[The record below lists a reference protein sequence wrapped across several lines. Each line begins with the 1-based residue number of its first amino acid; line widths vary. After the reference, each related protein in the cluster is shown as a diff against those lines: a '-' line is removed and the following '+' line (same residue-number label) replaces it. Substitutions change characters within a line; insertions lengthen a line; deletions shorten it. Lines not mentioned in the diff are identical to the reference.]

1 MAAEKRPT
9 PSHRGTDVA
18 PGAPHLSIE
27 EKYDEVRQLIN
38 IGKEKG
44 YLLYDEVNE
53 LLPADITSPDE
64 LDELLSIFGSAGIE
78 VIDSDQKYLRDDV
91 KPIDRTS
98 EGAEE
103 LELDLTPGAL
113 DKTNDPV
120 RMYLRE
126 MGTVPLLTREGEV
139 EIARRIERGKLAV
152 IKSIS
157 RTPLIS
163 KKVIHLGDQLHTGD
177 RTIRELVIFN
187 DEEITDE
194 RIVERSKQVQK
205 QIDLVRKA
213 RAVYE
218 KLDEKLQE
226 TPKGA
231 TTKDKRKYRKC
242 KIQTMRALVEVS
254 QYIRKIE
261 FTEAVK
267 RRLIE
272 EMKDAVESV
281 RVVQREV
288 DASDRILNPKNKK
301 SKLKEEEK
309 KNLQRQIKELKLKIK
324 GITDTLEQSPEEL
337 KQTLDVI
344 LRGEYQAEQAKKEL
358 VEANLRLVVSIAKKY
373 TNRGL
378 QFLDLIQE
386 GNIGLMKAVDKF
398 EYRRGYKFSTYA
410 TWWIRQAITRAIAD
424 QARTIRIPVHMI
436 ETINKLIRTS
446 RALVQELGREPTSE
460 EIAKRMDIPVS
471 KVRKVLKIAQ
481 EPISLETPIG
491 EEEDSH
497 LGDFIED
504 RQVVSPAEAVI
515 NLNLKEQTESVL
527 KTLTPREEKVI
538 KMRFGV
544 GDGSE
549 HTLEEVGQS
558 FAVTR
563 ERIRQIEAKALRKL
577 RHPSRS
583 RKLRAFLEGRTS

>member
-1 MAAEKRPT
+1 
-9 PSHRGTDVA
+9 
-18 PGAPHLSIE
+18 
-27 EKYDEVRQLIN
+27 
-38 IGKEKG
+38 
-44 YLLYDEVNE
+44 
-53 LLPADITSPDE
+53 
-64 LDELLSIFGSAGIE
+64 
-78 VIDSDQKYLRDDV
+78 
-91 KPIDRTS
+91 
-98 EGAEE
+98 
-103 LELDLTPGAL
+103 
-113 DKTNDPV
+113 
-120 RMYLRE
+120 
-126 MGTVPLLTREGEV
+126 
-139 EIARRIERGKLAV
+139 
-152 IKSIS
+152 
-157 RTPLIS
+157 
-163 KKVIHLGDQLHTGD
+163 
-177 RTIRELVIFN
+177 
-187 DEEITDE
+187 
-194 RIVERSKQVQK
+194 VERMG
-205 QIDLVRKA
+205 R
-213 RAVYE
+213 
-218 KLDEKLQE
+218 
-226 TPKGA
+226 
-231 TTKDKRKYRKC
+231 
-242 KIQTMRALVEVS
+242 
-254 QYIRKIE
+254 
-261 FTEAVK
+261 
-267 RRLIE
+267 
-272 EMKDAVESV
+272 
-281 RVVQREV
+281 VQREA
-288 DASDRILNPKNKK
+288 DGIDRQLNAKAKK
-301 SKLKEEEK
+301 ARLKEEDRK
-309 KNLQRQIKELKLKIK
+309 ALLARMKELRAEVKRQADVL
-324 GITDTLEQSPEEL
+324 GETPEYLRRTLE
-337 KQTLDVI
+337 TI
-344 LRGEYQAEQAKKEL
+344 RRGEAQAEQAKKEL

-446 RALVQELGREPTSE
+446 RSLVQELGREPTSE
-460 EIAKRMDIPVS
+460 EIAVRMDIPVS

-504 RQVVSPAEAVI
+504 RNVVSPSDAVI
-515 NLNLKEQTESVL
+515 NLNLKEQTDSVL

-583 RKLRAFLEGRTS
+583 RKLRAFLEGRSSQ